1 MDRINEHS
9 LYSSNISVYQ
19 TGGDPISPKSPRS
32 PRSPKNN
39 KSSYRPADVD
49 GETSTSIDKFRKAN
63 RELKRDYEKIK
74 KELEKANELNNKL
87 KKELEAS
94 KLKLI

>member
-19 TGGDPISPKSPRS
+19 TGGDPRSPKSPKS
-32 PRSPKNN
+32 SKNN

-49 GETSTSIDKFRKAN
+49 GETSSAIDKFRKAN
-63 RELKRDYEKIK
+63 RELKRDYENIK
-74 KELEKANELNNKL
+74 KELQKANELNNKL

-94 KLKLI
+94 KLNMI

>member
-19 TGGDPISPKSPRS
+19 TGGDPRSPKSPK
-32 PRSPKNN
+32 SPKNN

-49 GETSTSIDKFRKAN
+49 GETSSAIDKFRKAN

-74 KELEKANELNNKL
+74 KELQKANELNNKL

-94 KLKLI
+94 KLNLI

>member
-1 MDRINEHS
+1 MDRISEHS
-9 LYSSNISVYQ
+9 LYSSNKSVYQ
-19 TGGDPISPKSPRS
+19 TGGDPKSPRS

-63 RELKRDYEKIK
+63 RELKRDYENIR
-74 KELEKANELNNKL
+74 LFYVF
-87 KKELEAS
+87 
-94 KLKLI
+94 

>member
-1 MDRINEHS
+1 MDRISEHS
-9 LYSSNISVYQ
+9 LYSSNKSVYQ
-19 TGGDPISPKSPRS
+19 TGGSKSPKS

-74 KELEKANELNNKL
+74 KELEKANELNNRL

-94 KLKLI
+94 KLNLI

>member
-19 TGGDPISPKSPRS
+19 TGGDPRSPKSPK
-32 PRSPKNN
+32 SPKKN

-49 GETSTSIDKFRKAN
+49 GETSSAIDKFRKAN
-63 RELKRDYEKIK
+63 RELKRDYENIK

-94 KLKLI
+94 KLNMI

>member
-9 LYSSNISVYQ
+9 LYKNNISVYQ
-19 TGGDPISPKSPRS
+19 VGGAPKSPK
-32 PRSPKNN
+32 SPKNN

-49 GETSTSIDKFRKAN
+49 GETSTALDKFRKAN

>member
-9 LYSSNISVYQ
+9 LYSSNKSVYQ
-19 TGGDPISPKSPRS
+19 TGGDPKSPRS

-74 KELEKANELNNKL
+74 KELEKAHELNNKL

>member
-9 LYSSNISVYQ
+9 LYSSNKSVYQ
-19 TGGDPISPKSPRS
+19 AGGDSRSPKSP
-32 PRSPKNN
+32 KKN

-49 GETSTSIDKFRKAN
+49 GETSSAIDKFRKAN
-63 RELKRDYEKIK
+63 RELKRDYEKLE
-74 KELEKANELNNKL
+74 KELQKAKELNNRL

-94 KLKLI
+94 KLNMI

>member
-19 TGGDPISPKSPRS
+19 TGGDPRSPKSPK
-32 PRSPKNN
+32 SPKKN

-63 RELKRDYEKIK
+63 RELKRDYEKLE
-74 KELEKANELNNKL
+74 KELQKAKELNNRL

-94 KLKLI
+94 KLNLI

>member
-9 LYSSNISVYQ
+9 LYSSNKSVYQ
-19 TGGDPISPKSPRS
+19 TGGDPKSPRS

-74 KELEKANELNNKL
+74 KELQKANELNNKL

-94 KLKLI
+94 KLNLI

>member
-19 TGGDPISPKSPRS
+19 TGGDPISPKSPK
-32 PRSPKNN
+32 SPKNN

-49 GETSTSIDKFRKAN
+49 GETSTSIEKFRKAN
-63 RELKRDYEKIK
+63 RELKRDYEKLE
-74 KELEKANELNNKL
+74 KELQKANELNNKL

>member
-9 LYSSNISVYQ
+9 LYSSNVSVYQ
-19 TGGDPISPKSPRS
+19 TGGDPRSPKSP
-32 PRSPKNN
+32 KKN

-49 GETSTSIDKFRKAN
+49 GETSSAIDKFRKAN
-63 RELKRDYEKIK
+63 RELKRDYEKLE
-74 KELEKANELNNKL
+74 KELQKANELNNKL